1 MRTSAPAARSACS
14 RLVISAMTRKML
26 NNSFAATSDT
36 PQIDAAVSAAAAS
49 AFVMFRVATK
59 TASQPPPSTL
69 SPHWKAEERARS
81 LMCER
86 VASPE
91 RPVVLNPMRQ
101 NVV

>member
-1 MRTSAPAARSACS
+1 MPPLPPSPS
-14 RLVISAMTRKML
+14 
-26 NNSFAATSDT
+26 SFAATIDT
-36 PQIDAAVSAAAAS
+36 PKIAAAVSAAAAA

-81 LMCER
+81 PMCER